1 MSDMNDAGT
10 TLSNYFTGLTLN
22 DIPTAVTD
30 RVKHCLLDFFA
41 VTIGAA
47 AESPD
52 FDRSVAAMTA
62 LNGASG
68 NATIIGRNATTSSE
82 MAAFANALLA
92 HTYDFD
98 DTNVVG
104 FFHPGAAVHPP
115 ALATAE
121 ALQVNGHDLLTA
133 LVAGYELSTRVG
145 AALGETAYDRG
156 FHITPV
162 AGIFGGT
169 TAVSLLHG
177 FDAQQMNQALGMSGS
192 QASGSMQYLASGA
205 WNKRFHPAFASRAA
219 LNSVA
224 LIASGALGATGVF
237 DGPHGLLA
245 GYSANPNVARL
256 TDGLG
261 DEWLTLHTG
270 VKPYPSCRF
279 THGAVDAAVALYD
292 RVPAD
297 VIADERTA
305 IEVRISERAYAIV
318 GTDEAHK
325 RAPKTV
331 VDGQFSV
338 YFQVAAGLHVG
349 RVTTADYAAL
359 DAAPLAAL
367 MGRMQV
373 VADSSIPAI
382 GAEITLTS
390 KDGETFTH
398 RIDVPGGEPPEN
410 VNEALVVNKFATLA
424 GGVLPESMIDMI
436 VAAVLTLE
444 TQPSIAPVLAAT
456 TSVGAPAHV

>member
-1 MSDMNDAGT
+1 MSDMPDAGT
-10 TLSNYFTGLTLN
+10 TLANYFTGLTPS
-22 DIPTAVTD
+22 DIPAAVTD

-52 FDRSVAAMTA
+52 FDRSIAAITA
-62 LNGASG
+62 INGASG
-68 NATIIGRNATTSSE
+68 DATIIGRTYTSSVE
-82 MAAFANALLA
+82 TAAFANALLA

-104 FFHPGAAVHPP
+104 FFHPGAGVHPP
-115 ALATAE
+115 ALASAQLHGT
-121 ALQVNGHDLLTA
+121 NGSDLLTA

-145 AALGETAYDRG
+145 AALGDTAYDRG

-169 TAVSLLHG
+169 TAVGLINGLTASQL
-177 FDAQQMNQALGMSGS
+177 NQALGMSGS
-192 QASGSMQYLASGA
+192 QAAGSMQYLASGA

-237 DGPHGLLA
+237 DGPHGALA
-245 GYSANPNVARL
+245 AYSPNPDVARL
-256 TDGLG
+256 TDRLG

-292 RVPAD
+292 QVPAD
-297 VIADERTA
+297 VLADPSST
-305 IEVRISERAYAIV
+305 IEVKISPRAYAIV
-318 GTDEAHK
+318 GMDQPQK
-325 RAPKTV
+325 RAPQTV

-338 YFQVAAGLHVG
+338 YFQVAAGLAVG
-349 RVTTADYAAL
+349 RVTTADYDEL
-359 DAAPLAAL
+359 DDRRLTGL
-367 MGRMQV
+367 MSRMQV
-373 VADSSIPAI
+373 VADDAVPAI
-382 GAEITLTS
+382 GAEITVTS
-390 KDGETFTH
+390 AAGETFTS
-398 RIDVPGGEPPEN
+398 RIDVPGGEPPQN
-410 VNEALVVNKFATLA
+410 VDETLVVNKFHTLA
-424 GGVLPESMIDMI
+424 DGVLDTAAADAI
-436 VAAVLTLE
+436 VEAVLTLE
-444 TQPSIAPVLAAT
+444 TQASIVPILTAT
-456 TSVGAPAHV
+456 TALRQVVRT

>member
-1 MSDMNDAGT
+1 MATQPTASH
-10 TLSNYFTGLTLN
+10 TLAQYFTKLTLN

-30 RVKHCLLDFFA
+30 RVKHCLLDYFA

-47 AESPD
+47 KESPD
-52 FDRSVAAMTA
+52 FDRSIAALGA
-62 LNGASG
+62 INGAQG
-68 NATIIGRNATTSSE
+68 DATIIGRTHTTSIE

-115 ALATAE
+115 ALASAE
-121 ALQVNGHDLLTA
+121 AAGTSGKRLLVA

-145 AALGETAYDRG
+145 AALGESAYDRG

-169 TAVSLLHG
+169 TAVGLINGL
-177 FDAQQMNQALGMSGS
+177 DATQLDQALGLSGS
-192 QASGSMQYLASGA
+192 QAAGSMQYLASGA

-224 LIASGALGATGVF
+224 LISSGALGAIGVF
-237 DGPHGLLA
+237 DGAHGLLA
-245 GYSANPNVARL
+245 GYTATPNVARL
-256 TDGLG
+256 TDALG
-261 DEWLTLHTG
+261 QEWLALHTG

-292 RVPAD
+292 QVPAAVLADSRSQID
-297 VIADERTA
+297 VK
-305 IEVRISERAYAIV
+305 ISPRAYAIV
-318 GTDEAHK
+318 GTDEPHK
-325 RAPKTV
+325 RAPQTV

-338 YFQVAAGLHVG
+338 YFQVACGLKFG
-349 RVTTADYAAL
+349 QVTTAEYQVL
-359 DAAPLAAL
+359 DANALTAL
-367 MGRMQV
+367 MNRMSV
-373 VADSSIPAI
+373 TADDTVPAI
-382 GAEITLTS
+382 GAEITVTS
-390 KDGETFTH
+390 ADGETFVV

-410 VNEALVVNKFATLA
+410 VNETLVVNKFKSLTSD
-424 GGVLPESMIDMI
+424 VLTTQTSDAIIE
-436 VAAVLTLE
+436 AVLQLE
-444 TQPSIAPVLAAT
+444 NQPSIRNVLNPT
-456 TSVGAPAHV
+456 KTLLVPASA

>member
-1 MSDMNDAGT
+1 MSDMPDAGS
-10 TLSNYFTGLTLN
+10 TLANYFTGLTPS
-22 DIPTAVTD
+22 DIPAAVTD

-47 AESPD
+47 AESTD
-52 FDRSVAAMTA
+52 FDRSIAAITGI
-62 LNGASG
+62 NGATG
-68 NATIIGRNATTSSE
+68 DATIIGRTYTTSVE

-104 FFHPGAAVHPP
+104 FFHPGAGVHPP
-115 ALATAE
+115 AIASAQ
-121 ALQVNGHDLLTA
+121 ANGTNGRDLLTA

-169 TAVSLLHG
+169 TAVGLINKLTASQL
-177 FDAQQMNQALGMSGS
+177 NEALGMSGS

-237 DGPHGLLA
+237 DGPHGALA
-245 GYSANPNVARL
+245 AYSPNPNVARL

-279 THGAVDAAVALYD
+279 AHGAADAAVALYD
-292 RVPAD
+292 QVPAE
-297 VIADERTA
+297 VLADESSV
-305 IEVRISERAYAIV
+305 IDVKLSPRAYVTV
-318 GTDEAHK
+318 GLDQPNK
-325 RAPKTV
+325 RAPQTI

-338 YFQVAAGLHVG
+338 YFQIASGLAFG
-349 RVTTADYAAL
+349 RVTTADYHDL
-359 DAAPLAAL
+359 DDPRLTSLMRRMRVVEDAA
-367 MGRMQV
+367 V
-373 VADSSIPAI
+373 PAI
-382 GAEITLTS
+382 GAEITVTS
-390 KDGETFTH
+390 ASGERFTS

-410 VNEALVVNKFATLA
+410 VNETLVVNKFHTLA
-424 GGVLPESMIDMI
+424 DGVLESGAADAI
-436 VAAVLTLE
+436 VEAVLTLE
-444 TQPSIAPVLAAT
+444 TQSSIVPVLTAAT
-456 TSVGAPAHV
+456 ALRQNVRA